1 MLNGIIDNQSYYE
14 IIYHISGSMKE
25 VSEFE
30 EELQLGP
37 KVGLGFEGIE
47 VGGINYGHKKQ
58 SKN

>member
-1 MLNGIIDNQSYYE
+1 
-14 IIYHISGSMKE
+14 MKE

-47 VGGINYGHKKQ
+47 VGGINYGHKKTVQ
-58 SKN
+58 KLKILF